1 MRVLP
6 VALATF
12 GLVRRRG
19 TRLPAAPRPTSPTT
33 TPCRTRPASSS
44 CSPCRTSSAAI
55 RCARSIASASS
66 RWSAAPRA
74 SPSAASR
81 GARTRAAGWSKP
93 CRRCCRVPGR
103 GRRFRELPGR
113 RRQSRRR
120 CRHHRRHRRHAGRRH
135 VRALGAAG
143 ALAEGARPGR
153 APVLRGPG
161 AAIDCS
167 RKLRRAS
174 PRPDFRH
181 SISALELQHGARNQ
195 ASRKSEIANVLDS
208 KGKVIAA

>member
-1 MRVLP
+1 MNTRQVLRF
-6 VALATF
+6 LML
-12 GLVRRRG
+12 G
-19 TRLPAAPRPTSPTT
+19 LPALCACAEAGAQAPTFTKP
-33 TPCRTRPASSS
+33 
-44 CSPCRTSSAAI
+44 I
-55 RCARSIASASS
+55 RLVVPFTAGGGVDVIAR
-66 RWSAAPRA
+66 
-74 SPSAASR
+74 
-81 GARTRAAGWSKP
+81 
-93 CRRCCRVPGR
+93 
-103 GRRFRELPGR
+103 
-113 RRQSRRR
+113 
-120 CRHHRRHRRHAGRRH
+120 
-135 VRALGAAG
+135 